1 MASVKMTFSLDER
14 TASRLNLTAERL
26 NLAKSAVV
34 REAILDYAAR
44 AGRMSDK
51 ERQHMLRAFDVLTQE
66 IPDRPVEEVDKELE
80 EIRRGRQAGGRG
92 GSVDRDPS

>member
-1 MASVKMTFSLDER
+1 MAAVKMTFSLDEK
-14 TASRLNLTAERL
+14 TANRLNLTAERL

-51 ERQHMLRAFDVLTQE
+51 ERRRMLRAFDVYVQE
-66 IPDRPVEEVDKELE
+66 IPDRPVEEVERELE
-80 EIRRGRQAGGRG
+80 EIRRSRHAGGRG
-92 GSVDRDPS
+92 GSLDRDPS